1 MEQIDPAQYDLPAS
15 DFAEHMERQAYN
27 VLYERPA
34 MRSLVGDVA
43 GLRVLDVAC
52 GAGSLS
58 AEMFD
63 SGAQVVGIDASNE
76 MLQLARQRVGDDIDF
91 IQQDCSKP
99 FTWAD
104 DGSFDLIVMSLA
116 YHYLNDHAVFLSEMH
131 RVLRDDG
138 SFVISTHHPTD
149 DWRRLGG
156 SYFATELNTDNWKA
170 IDQDVTAWRM
180 PLGTI
185 TGHFHQAGFVIEQL
199 VEPRPSADLAE
210 HEPRTFAKLE
220 QCPAFILFR
229 LSKTPH

>member
-1 MEQIDPAQYDLPAS
+1 MVHIDPAQYDVAAS
-15 DFAEHMERQAYN
+15 DFASHMEKQSYN

-34 MRSLVGDVA
+34 MRALVGEVN

-58 AEMFD
+58 AEMLAA
-63 SGAQVVGIDASNE
+63 GAQVVGSDASLE
-76 MLQLARQRVGDDIDF
+76 MLQLASERVGDEVEF
-91 IQQDCSKP
+91 VHQDCSAP
-99 FTWAD
+99 FTWAAD
-104 DGSFDLIVMSLA
+104 QSFDMVVMSLA
-116 YHYLNDHAVFLSEMH
+116 YHYLNDHAVFLTEMH

-185 TGHFHQAGFVIEQL
+185 TNQFHQAGFVIEQL
-199 VEPRPSADLAE
+199 VEPRPSAEIAE
-210 HEPRTFAKLE
+210 QEPKTFAKLE

-229 LSKTPH
+229 LIKSPH